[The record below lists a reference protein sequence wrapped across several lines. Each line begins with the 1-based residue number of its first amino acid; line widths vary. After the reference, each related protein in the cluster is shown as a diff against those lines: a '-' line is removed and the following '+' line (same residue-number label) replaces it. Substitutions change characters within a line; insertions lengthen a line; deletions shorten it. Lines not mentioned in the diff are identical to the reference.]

1 MSWRVGEDRG
11 VSGSYGTDE
20 EEARITRVVAKRAIR
35 RLDIFEWVLIG
46 GALLL
51 AVLGG
56 WVVAVVLSATLELPL
71 RPTWIGGSLLL
82 FGVPGA
88 MTIRRIRREDR
99 EWNRSKE
106 SDEADG

>member
-1 MSWRVGEDRG
+1 
-11 VSGSYGTDE
+11 VSGTLGPDE
-20 EEARITRVVAKRAIR
+20 EAARITRVVAKRAIR
-35 RLDIFEWVLIG
+35 RLDIFEWVMIG

-56 WVVAVVLSATLELPL
+56 WVVAVVLNTTLHLPF

-99 EWNRSKE
+99 EWQRSKE
-106 SDEADG
+106 SDETDV

>member
-1 MSWRVGEDRG
+1 MSWRVREDRG
-11 VSGSYGTDE
+11 VSASHGTDE
-20 EEARITRVVAKRAIR
+20 EAARITRVVAKRAIR
-35 RLDIFEWVLIG
+35 RLDILEWVIIG
-46 GALLL
+46 GALLV
-51 AVLGG
+51 AVVGG
-56 WVVAVVLSATLELPL
+56 WVVALVLNATVALPF

>member
-1 MSWRVGEDRG
+1 
-11 VSGSYGTDE
+11 VSSKLGPDE
-20 EEARITRVVAKRAIR
+20 EEARIARVVAKRAIR

-56 WVVAVVLSATLELPL
+56 WVVAVVRTATLDLPF
-71 RPTWIGGSLLL
+71 RPAWVGGSLLL

-88 MTIRRIRREDR
+88 MTIRRMRREDR

-106 SDEADG
+106 SDDTDG